1 MDVTFLQSG
10 SRYKERIYPMAM
22 VSELSESAV
31 IISPSYVKVKNEGT
45 RFSILSLCLS
55 YRKDV

>member
-1 MDVTFLQSG
+1 
-10 SRYKERIYPMAM
+10 MAM

-45 RFSILSLCLS
+45 RFAILSLCLS